1 MSPNNSLNAAS
12 LQRKWPGRSG
22 RRPPH
27 RGGASPLYT
36 QLAGVFRRRIESGAW
51 PLGGQIPTL
60 DQLVAESGASR
71 VTVRQALTLLE
82 QNGLLERYR
91 GRGTFVVG
99 RPERDVWYELE
110 TDWNALVRA
119 HEGISTDLL
128 KCEPAERPPVP
139 SHALGTIAPAY
150 QFIQRRHRRNGV
162 PYLIG
167 FAYLDADIWARLS
180 PERIRD
186 FPLIKVLA
194 DSPDVAIG
202 PAEQTMQVTTAD
214 FEIADLLGI
223 SADAPV
229 VVVDRSV
236 FGAGG
241 RLLLETRGYYRAE
254 FVKLTVKLK

>member
-1 MSPNNSLNAAS
+1 MNPRNAQSSASPL
-12 LQRKWPGRSG
+12 RKWRRPGRH
-22 RRPPH
+22 PPH
-27 RGGASPLYT
+27 RGGAAPLYT
-36 QLAGVFRRRIESGAW
+36 QLAGVFRRRIESGTW

-60 DQLVAESGASR
+60 EQLIAESGASR

-99 RPERDVWYELE
+99 RPERNMWCELE
-110 TDWNALVRA
+110 TDWGALVRA
-119 HEGISTDLL
+119 HEGIATDLL

-139 SHALGTIAPAY
+139 SHALGTTAVAY
-150 QFIQRRHRRNGV
+150 QFIQRRHRRGGV

-167 FAYLDADIWARLS
+167 FAHLDADVWAQLS
-180 PERIRD
+180 LERIRD
-186 FPLIKVLA
+186 LPLIKVLA
-194 DSPDVAIG
+194 ELPDVAIG
-202 PAEQTMQVTTAD
+202 RAEQTMQVTTAD
-214 FEIADLLGI
+214 FEIADLLEI
-223 SADAPV
+223 HVDAPV

-236 FGAGG
+236 FGAHG